1 MIGQWTSSGW
11 CCCIKEIKST
21 TTYEE
26 FHWQNPRIQTKI
38 NETKQPVKFS
48 SKVSNTEESTT
59 CWFSK
64 YYALQEDQK
73 SSFRFKAWYYQNGY
87 RDESNQSEDQKAHK
101 ESEQK
106 EKDKTK
112 KLFHNA
118 DGSIDLFYLKVLHGQ
133 HPQSKSMHFNEW
145 LEITKIRLEVDQ
157 YKIKIADSPLVD
169 TSTFLATKYWEGKYS
184 QETKEE
190 PKGFEDCLTRWTPW
204 TESERTISS
213 SWSCWWKCCP
223 INHWHWSTHCSTSTA

>member
-133 HPQSKSMHFNEW
+133 HPQSKSMHFDEW
-145 LEITKIRLEVDQ
+145 LEITKIRQNSAVIHTIQTFRVINYKQKPVCL
-157 YKIKIADSPLVD
+157 KIKSHTKI
-169 TSTFLATKYWEGKYS
+169 TILAK
-184 QETKEE
+184 
-190 PKGFEDCLTRWTPW
+190 KGVVKKFSVRKLRVIMVNEL
-204 TESERTISS
+204 
-213 SWSCWWKCCP
+213 K
-223 INHWHWSTHCSTSTA
+223 